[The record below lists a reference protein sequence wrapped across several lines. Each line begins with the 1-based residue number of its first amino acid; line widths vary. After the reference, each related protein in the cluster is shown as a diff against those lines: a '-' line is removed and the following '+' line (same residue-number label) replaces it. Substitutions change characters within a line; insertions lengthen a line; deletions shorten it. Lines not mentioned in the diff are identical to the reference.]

1 MIKGIMGSGSVVVAG
16 GSTSYPYIPT
26 NDSNPIQGMLRIRN
40 QDTQVFDGSTWQ
52 TIYGSI
58 ATVDL
63 TPEVQSIIDW
73 ARKKKQ
79 EEAELDELCK
89 KYPGLG
95 KARDNFETFRRLVNS
110 EEDVS
115 QSVQSSP

>member
-1 MIKGIMGSGSVVVAG
+1 MIKGIMGSGSVVVSG
-16 GSTSYPYIPT
+16 GSSSYPYIPM
-26 NDSNPIQGMLRIRN
+26 NSNNPIQGMLRLQN
-40 QDTQVFDGSTWQ
+40 QDMQVFDGSSWVTLS
-52 TIYGSI
+52 TSYAS
-58 ATVDL
+58 VEL

-73 ARKKKQ
+73 ARKKKA
-79 EEAELDELCK
+79 EEQQLDELCK